1 MKARELKRLMCA
13 ATLSLVFITGCAN
26 GNTAVSVQTN
36 GVETGETVVS
46 FEEEPGETG
55 ENEPISTS
63 ETSETPVQTTIAV
76 NVDIRSKFPD
86 AYSFKTIGNG
96 RYIILTDVDGRHN
109 TTQIEV
115 YDAASDT
122 VVGTAQFNTYG
133 EWWPDVVVYEGQ
145 GFGMI
150 TESHGNGGNSNSII
164 ASYYDM
170 DGNLLNAFV
179 KSYERG
185 WYYETYTLAP
195 DGSALYVSLSDRE
208 QCACGFDFK
217 ADYVTRIYGVYGNN
231 QEELIAEFD
240 SHYSI
245 SIMGVRDDGKIAVR
259 YYYDPNEKV
268 ILTHKEY
275 ETMSM
280 LAAPDKNP
288 GESGLAFI
296 DPDASA
302 DHSLEK
308 VFKTEKYYGNEMCFK
323 GNAFVL
329 VSDDEIVRI
338 AKDANGNYKETS
350 YEVTIGADGVY
361 FGGEAL
367 VSSNGK
373 YVIFSTFSE
382 DTNDTTVSV
391 VHFDD
396 DKAELVYES
405 FNPNMRITFT
415 EYLATMFDESNGN
428 LYGKFDDTSEGGR
441 PNQPYF
447 VNIYE

>member
-1 MKARELKRLMCA
+1 MKARELKRLMCI
-13 ATLSLVFITGCAN
+13 ATLSLVCITGCAN
-26 GNTAVSVQTN
+26 ANTTVSVQTSPA
-36 GVETGETVVS
+36 ETGETVVS
-46 FEEEPGETG
+46 SETETNETG
-55 ENEPISTS
+55 ENETGTVS
-63 ETSETPVQTTIAV
+63 ETSEAPTQAAIAV

-86 AYSFKTIGNG
+86 AFSFEIIGDG
-96 RYIILTDVDGRHN
+96 RYIILTDVDGRHT
-109 TTQIEV
+109 TTQIQV

-122 VVGTAQFNTYG
+122 VVGTAEFNNYG
-133 EWWPDVVVYEGQ
+133 EWWPQTVVYEGQ

-150 TESHGNGGNSNSII
+150 TESHGDGGNSNSII

-170 DGNLLNAFV
+170 DGNLLNKFV

-195 DGSALYVSLSDRE
+195 DGSAMYVSLSDRE

-217 ADYVTRIYGVYGNN
+217 ANYVTRIYGVYGDNK
-231 QEELIAEFD
+231 EELIAEYD

-245 SIMGVRDDGKIAVR
+245 GILGVRDDGKIAVR
-259 YYYDPNEKV
+259 YYFDPNEKE
-268 ILTHKEY
+268 IRTHKEY
-275 ETMSM
+275 ETLSM
-280 LAAPDKNP
+280 LAEPDKIP

-296 DPDASA
+296 DPGASA

-308 VFKTEKYYGNEMCFK
+308 VFKTEKYYGNAMCFK

-329 VSDDEIVRI
+329 ASDDEIVRI

-350 YEVTIGADGVY
+350 YDVTIGAEGVY
-361 FGGEAL
+361 FGGEVF
-367 VSSNGK
+367 VSPNGE
-373 YVIFSTFSE
+373 YVIYSTFSE
-382 DTNDTTVSV
+382 DTNDTTVNV
-391 VHFDD
+391 VHFNE
-396 DKAELVYES
+396 DKAELVYEN

-441 PNQPYF
+441 PNQPFF